1 MYITSNEYKEK
12 ILEPTRKFES
22 EIKIGNNILTNE
34 EVMSFNIEQSIQQDA
49 TFSIG
54 NTISTAFNL
63 VFFHNDII
71 KIDDTDI
78 ITAKLGLILNN
89 EIEYIPMGVY
99 NIDNIETNDTTTTL
113 LAYDNMIK
121 FEVSYIENNEKPTL
135 YTVINRLIE
144 LTGVK
149 FAGNLNNY
157 PNYELTVLENYTCR
171 EILGFIAGILGANA
185 TIDRNGKFDFVVIS
199 NDPIYGKNELFTVL
213 TKDGYILQDKS
224 GLQIKVNSQTG
235 YIKADN
241 YSDYTKK
248 NKNYKV
254 SRITNSTDLEEL
266 SIGTNENMELSM
278 SNPYITE
285 NTLKVLNDNLN
296 GLEFLPYSVT
306 WQGDISL
313 DIGDLVTITDKKGSV
328 KAHPILTQSISYN
341 GALSCIIGA
350 QGETTT
356 ANTYKST
363 TSEENEV
370 ERTNKKVVQIEK
382 DAGEVYVVVYDE
394 DNQSSVR
401 LTESTLEAIADEIK
415 LTANNITLEGMVTA
429 NENFKVLLDGSI
441 EVNNGKFTGYIIGS
455 DIYGGSLLIGDE
467 ANGTYFEVL
476 ECGEIQAGS
485 IDQWGKQSL
494 LTFGNGQLNL
504 NCYDDANSREIMI
517 SINGDGV
524 EVGNCIY
531 GQDYITPFDELLN
544 IYGDLEVEGN
554 ITGNNIRQISD
565 RFLKDNIKYVKDEV
579 LNKNATI
586 NTEIT
591 LDDLYNFIKD
601 DFTLATYNY
610 KNDDKFKLGFIAQ
623 DVIYNENES
632 DNKIGQ
638 LIVNPNTKDDFLT
651 YDIGNCMSVGLGALQ
666 KVIQKVEHLEK
677 RLEASNEQGN

>member
-1 MYITSNEYKEK
+1 MYRTSSEYKEK

-22 EIKIGNNILTNE
+22 EIKIGNNTLTNE

-49 TFSIG
+49 TFGIG

-89 EIEYIPMGVY
+89 EIEYIPMGIY
-99 NIDNIETNDTTTTL
+99 NIDNIETNDTTTTV

-121 FEVSYIENNEKPTL
+121 FDVSYIENNEKPTL

-149 FAGNLNNY
+149 FAGNLNDY
-157 PNYELTVLENYTCR
+157 SDYELTVLDNYTCR

-185 TIDRNGKFDFVVIS
+185 TIDRNGDFNFVVIS
-199 NDPIYGKNELFTVL
+199 NDPIYGKNELCTVL
-213 TKDGYILQDKS
+213 TKDGYILQDKN
-224 GLQIKVNSQTG
+224 GLQLKINSQTG
-235 YIKADN
+235 YITADN
-241 YSDYTKK
+241 YFDYTKK

-285 NTLKVLNDNLN
+285 NTLKVVNNNLN

-313 DIGDLVTITDKKGSV
+313 DIGDLVTVTDKKGSI

-341 GALSCIIGA
+341 GALSCILGA

-363 TSEENEV
+363 SSEENEV
-370 ERTNKKVVQIEK
+370 ERPNKKVVQIEK

-401 LTESTLEAIADEIK
+401 LTESTLEAIANEIK

-485 IDQWGKQSL
+485 IDQWGKQAL
-494 LTFGNGQLNL
+494 LTFANGQLNL
-504 NCYDDANSREIMI
+504 NCYDDANYREIMI
-517 SINGDGV
+517 SMNGNGV
-524 EVGNCIY
+524 EVGNCTY
-531 GQDYITPFDELLN
+531 GQDYITPFEELFN

-591 LDDLYNFIKD
+591 LDDLYKFIKD

-623 DVIYNENES
+623 DVIYNKNES

-638 LIVNPNTKDDFLT
+638 LIVNPNTKDDFLS
-651 YDIGNCMSVGLGALQ
+651 YDIGNCMSVGLGALK
-666 KVIQKVEHLEK
+666 KVIQKVENMEK
-677 RLEASNEQGN
+677 RLETLNE

>member
-63 VFFHNDII
+63 VFFHNNII
-71 KIDDTDI
+71 EIDDTDI

-99 NIDNIETNDTTTTL
+99 NIDNIETNDTTTTV
-113 LAYDNMIK
+113 LAYDNMIR

-135 YTVINRLIE
+135 HTVINRLIE

-149 FAGNLNNY
+149 FAGILNDY
-157 PNYELTVLENYTCR
+157 PDYELTVLENYTCR
-171 EILGFIAGILGANA
+171 EILGFVAGILGANA

-199 NDPIYGKNELFTVL
+199 NDPIYGKGELFAVL

-285 NTLKVLNDNLN
+285 DTLKVLNDNLN

-306 WQGDISL
+306 WKGDISL
-313 DIGDLVTITDKKGSV
+313 DIGDLVTVTDKKGSV

-363 TSEENEV
+363 TSEENEI

-415 LTANNITLEGMVTA
+415 LTAKNIKLEGLVTA
-429 NENFKVLLDGSI
+429 NDNCRINEDGSI
-441 EVNNGKFTGYIIGS
+441 ETISEEDESGFFYKTKMNKGELEGGQYLSDEEQRNGYKLNSEGLHFGLESGTSNSSTTYGLNEIFMRAGDGSIPFQVNSLGDLRPTSGYNLTSSFDTGLLLNGDLLVDNKFGAKEINSKNYFVGGNKLGVAEDK
-455 DIYGGSLLIGDE
+455 DIYSGSTSKMRL
-467 ANGTYFEVL
+467 
-476 ECGEIQAGS
+476 GEILVLYGS
-485 IDQWGKQSL
+485 YTVTNITADTVKTSKVS
-494 LTFGNGQLNL
+494 F
-504 NCYDDANSREIMI
+504 D
-517 SINGDGV
+517 
-524 EVGNCIY
+524 EVFSKKPFVS
-531 GQDYITPFDELLN
+531 ITPITSVPDKIASGIN
-544 IYGDLEVEGN
+544 N
-554 ITGNNIRQISD
+554 ITTTGFNINMTR
-565 RFLKDNIKYVKDEV
+565 
-579 LNKNATI
+579 T
-586 NTEIT
+586 NTT
-591 LDDLYNFIKD
+591 DTVFSWV
-601 DFTLATYNY
+601 A
-610 KNDDKFKLGFIAQ
+610 
-623 DVIYNENES
+623 
-632 DNKIGQ
+632 IGK
-638 LIVNPNTKDDFLT
+638 VASS
-651 YDIGNCMSVGLGALQ
+651 GGAVG
-666 KVIQKVEHLEK
+666 
-677 RLEASNEQGN
+677 

>member
-71 KIDDTDI
+71 EIDDTDI

-99 NIDNIETNDTTTTL
+99 NIDNIETNDTTTTV
-113 LAYDNMIK
+113 LAYDNMIR

-135 YTVINRLIE
+135 HTVINRLIE

-149 FAGNLNNY
+149 FAGILNDY
-157 PNYELTVLENYTCR
+157 PDYELTVLENYTCR
-171 EILGFIAGILGANA
+171 EILGFVAGILGANA
-185 TIDRNGKFDFVVIS
+185 TIDRNGNFDFVVIS

-224 GLQIKVNSQTG
+224 GLQIKINSQTG
-235 YIKADN
+235 YITADN

-278 SNPYITE
+278 SNPYMTE

-306 WQGDISL
+306 WKGDISL
-313 DIGDLVTITDKKGSV
+313 DIGDLVTVTDKKGSV

-341 GALSCIIGA
+341 GALNCIIGA

-394 DNQSSVR
+394 NNQSSVR

-415 LTANNITLEGMVTA
+415 LTAKNIKLEGLVTA
-429 NENFKVLLDGSI
+429 NDNCRINEDGSI
-441 EVNNGKFTGYIIGS
+441 ETISEEDESGFFYKTKMNKGELEGGQYLSDEEQRNGYKLNSEGLHFGLESGTSNSSTTYGLNEIFMRAGDGSIPFQVNSLGDLRPTSGYNLTSSFDTGLLLNGDLLVDNKLGAKEINSKNYFVGVNKLGVAEDK
-455 DIYGGSLLIGDE
+455 DIYSGSTSKMRLGEILVQYGSYTVTNITADTVKTSKVSFDE
-467 ANGTYFEVL
+467 AFTKKPFV
-476 ECGEIQAGS
+476 S
-485 IDQWGKQSL
+485 
-494 LTFGNGQLNL
+494 
-504 NCYDDANSREIMI
+504 
-517 SINGDGV
+517 
-524 EVGNCIY
+524 
-531 GQDYITPFDELLN
+531 ITPITSVPDKITSGIN
-544 IYGDLEVEGN
+544 N
-554 ITGNNIRQISD
+554 ITTTGFNINMTR
-565 RFLKDNIKYVKDEV
+565 
-579 LNKNATI
+579 T
-586 NTEIT
+586 NTT
-591 LDDLYNFIKD
+591 DTVFSWV
-601 DFTLATYNY
+601 A
-610 KNDDKFKLGFIAQ
+610 
-623 DVIYNENES
+623 
-632 DNKIGQ
+632 IGK
-638 LIVNPNTKDDFLT
+638 VASS
-651 YDIGNCMSVGLGALQ
+651 GGAVG
-666 KVIQKVEHLEK
+666 
-677 RLEASNEQGN
+677 